1 MNITSVFLMTFFKN
15 YFNTHKATL
24 CVGFGLISD
33 GSEQSDVLAVLANHA
48 RQRGKTQA
56 G

>member
-1 MNITSVFLMTFFKN
+1 MCGI
-15 YFNTHKATL
+15 
-24 CVGFGLISD
+24 FGLISD

-48 RQRGKTQA
+48 RQRGKDQA